1 MDLESFSQRVL
12 EIVQRHFPT
21 EGFRM
26 GEELGVLSCGEM
38 QFGLSNLLAQYH
50 QSNLDDD
57 ELDETVRVTFARML
71 EMVRAADQ
79 VLPETWEEAKPRLR
93 VQLCRSDIDALR
105 KAITFPFASDITSS
119 VVVDSPHGYAYIR
132 PEDAERWGQ
141 SVVDLIEIAKTN
153 LLADSLDCPMGVV
166 EGPPKFIA
174 IQSGDGYDAARVL
187 LPQIR
192 ERLIRELSE
201 DSEASDGEP
210 AAIVG
215 VPNRDFLIAWSA
227 ALPTELHEQLART
240 VAEDSRR
247 QSHPLSEQTFRIT
260 AEAIWPIHEF

>member
-12 EIVQRHFPT
+12 EILKRHFPT
-21 EGFRM
+21 EGFRA
-26 GEELGVLSCGEM
+26 GEELGVLTCGEL
-38 QFGLSNLLAQYH
+38 QFGLSNLLAQH
-50 QSNLDDD
+50 QQAGFTDE
-57 ELDETVRVTFARML
+57 ELDETVRVTFERML
-71 EMVRAADQ
+71 EMVRTADK

-93 VQLCRSDIDALR
+93 VQLCRSDIEALR
-105 KAITFPFASDITSS
+105 KAITFPFASDVTSS

-141 SVVDLIEIAKTN
+141 SVVDLIEVAKEN
-153 LLADSLDCPMGVV
+153 LLADSLECPMGVV

-192 ERLIRELSE
+192 ERLIQELSDE
-201 DSEASDGEP
+201 SDDPDVEP

-227 ALPTELHEQLART
+227 QLPADLREQLART

-247 QSHPLSEQTFRIT
+247 QSHTLSEQTFRIT
-260 AEAIWPIHEF
+260 AESIWPIHR

>member
-12 EIVQRHFPT
+12 EILKRHFPT
-21 EGFRM
+21 EGFQL
-26 GEELGVLSCGEM
+26 GEEFGVLTCGEL
-38 QFGLSNLLAQYH
+38 QFGLSNLLAQYQ
-50 QSNLDDD
+50 QSGFSDE
-57 ELDETVRVTFARML
+57 ELDETVRLTFARML
-71 EMVRAADQ
+71 EMVRTADK
-79 VLPETWEEAKPRLR
+79 VLPGSWEEAKPRLR

-105 KAITFPFASDITSS
+105 KAITFPFASDVTSS

-141 SVVDLIEIAKTN
+141 SVVDLIEVAKEN
-153 LLADSLDCPMGVV
+153 LLAESLDCPMGVV

-187 LPQIR
+187 LPKIR
-192 ERLIRELSE
+192 ERLIEELSDE
-201 DSEASDGEP
+201 TDDPSLEP

-227 ALPTELHEQLART
+227 QLPADLQQQLAQT
-240 VAEDSRR
+240 VADDSHR

-260 AEAIWPIHEF
+260 ADSIWPIHR